1 MTDATVAQTP
11 PSPLGPPQGP
21 QPGSPPGSNPG
32 AQADNQLLAPRRRF
46 RTLRKLVRHRS
57 FMIGLIIVLV
67 LVIAAIIG
75 PWLTGI
81 DPTSMRIRNRFKPPS
96 SAFWFGA
103 DQFGRDVLTRV
114 LYGARLSLTIGLSVA
129 LLSGVVGTII
139 GIAAGYFRRLDSLL
153 MRFMD
158 ALLAFPAIL
167 LAIGIS
173 AALGPQVTSVI
184 VALGVAYVPRTA
196 RITRASTLVIREME
210 YVEAAR
216 LSGASHLRMIF
227 RHILPN
233 CMGPLV
239 VQLTFVF
246 AYAIL
251 AEAALSF
258 LGIGPPPPA
267 PSWGNIIAEGRDY
280 SIEAWWIMLFPGIAI
295 SLAALG
301 MNLLGD
307 GLRDVLDP
315 RLKVES

>member
-1 MTDATVAQTP
+1 MTEATVLRAALAADRSATP
-11 PSPLGPPQGP
+11 PATAEQV
-21 QPGSPPGSNPG
+21 
-32 AQADNQLLAPRRRF
+32 LAPRRRF
-46 RTLRKLVRHRS
+46 ALLRKLLRHRS
-57 FMIGLIIVLV
+57 FMIGLVIVSLLV
-67 LVIAAIIG
+67 AAAIIG
-75 PWLTGI
+75 PWLTGLE
-81 DPTSMRIRNRFKPPS
+81 PTAMRMRNRFKPPEPGL
-96 SAFWFGA
+96 WFGA

-114 LYGARLSLTIGLSVA
+114 LHGARLSLFIGLSVA
-129 LLSGVVGTII
+129 LLSGAVGTLI
-139 GIAAGYFRRLDSLL
+139 GITAGYFRHLDAVL
-153 MRFMD
+153 MRSMD

-173 AALGPQVTSVI
+173 AALGPQATSVI
-184 VALGVAYVPRTA
+184 VALSVAYVPRTA

-216 LSGASHLRMIF
+216 LSGAGHVRMIR

-267 PSWGNIIAEGRDY
+267 PSWGNIIAEGRDF
-280 SIEAWWIMLFPGIAI
+280 SIEAWWIMLFPGLAI

-315 RLKVES
+315 RLKVET

>member
-1 MTDATVAQTP
+1 MTEAASITAGLPNALARPAVE
-11 PSPLGPPQGP
+11 
-21 QPGSPPGSNPG
+21 
-32 AQADNQLLAPRRRF
+32 QLLAPRRRF
-46 RTLRKLVRHRS
+46 PLVRKLFKHRS
-57 FMIGLIIVLV
+57 FVIGLTVVALLV
-67 LVIAAIIG
+67 LAAIIG
-75 PWLTGI
+75 PWLTGL
-81 DPTSMRIRNRFKPPS
+81 DPTAMRMRNRFKPPMPGL
-96 SAFWFGA
+96 WFGA

-114 LYGARLSLTIGLSVA
+114 LHGARLSLFIGLSVA
-129 LLSGVVGTII
+129 LMSGAIGALI
-139 GIAAGYFRRLDSLL
+139 GICAGYFRRLDSLL

-173 AALGPQVTSVI
+173 AALGPQTTSVI
-184 VALGVAYVPRTA
+184 IALGVAYVPRTA

-216 LSGASHLRMIF
+216 LSGAGHVRMIL

-280 SIEAWWIMLFPGIAI
+280 SIEAWWIMLFPGLAI

-307 GLRDVLDP
+307 GLRGVLDP
-315 RLKVES
+315 RLKVET

>member
-1 MTDATVAQTP
+1 M
-11 PSPLGPPQGP
+11 
-21 QPGSPPGSNPG
+21 
-32 AQADNQLLAPRRRF
+32 
-46 RTLRKLVRHRS
+46 
-57 FMIGLIIVLV
+57 
-67 LVIAAIIG
+67 
-75 PWLTGI
+75 LTGI

-96 SAFWFGA
+96 EAFLFGT

-114 LYGARLSLTIGLSVA
+114 LHGARLSLAIGLSVA
-129 LLSGVVGTII
+129 VLSGLVGTAI

-153 MRFMD
+153 MRCMD

-173 AALGPQVTSVI
+173 AALGPQTTSVI
-184 VALGVAYVPRTA
+184 VALSVAYVPRTA

-210 YVEAAR
+210 YMEAAR
-216 LSGASHLRMIF
+216 LAGGSHLRMIF

>member
-1 MTDATVAQTP
+1 MSASLATPVSRPA
-11 PSPLGPPQGP
+11 
-21 QPGSPPGSNPG
+21 
-32 AQADNQLLAPRRRF
+32 AEQLLAPRRRF
-46 RTLRKLVRHRS
+46 PLVRKLFKHRS
-57 FMIGLIIVLV
+57 FVIGLSIVTLLV
-67 LVIAAIIG
+67 LAAIIG
-75 PWLTGI
+75 PWLTGL
-81 DPTSMRIRNRFKPPS
+81 DPTSMRMRNRFKPPMPGI
-96 SAFWFGA
+96 WFGA

-114 LYGARLSLTIGLSVA
+114 LHGARLSLFIGLSVA
-129 LLSGVVGTII
+129 LMSGAIGTLI
-139 GIAAGYFRRLDSLL
+139 GICAGYFRRLDSLL
-153 MRFMD
+153 MRCMD

-173 AALGPQVTSVI
+173 AALGPQTTSVI
-184 VALGVAYVPRTA
+184 IALGVAYVPRTA

-216 LSGASHLRMIF
+216 LSGAGHLRMIF

-280 SIEAWWIMLFPGIAI
+280 SIEAWWIMLFPGLAI
-295 SLAALG
+295 SMAALG

-315 RLKVES
+315 RLKVET

>member
-1 MTDATVAQTP
+1 MTEATVASQAPADGRLIVPTA
-11 PSPLGPPQGP
+11 
-21 QPGSPPGSNPG
+21 
-32 AQADNQLLAPRRRF
+32 AQADALLAPRRRF
-46 RTLRKLVRHRS
+46 RTTRKLLRHRS
-57 FMIGLIIVLV
+57 FMIGLAIVL
-67 LVIAAIIG
+67 LLILAAIVG
-75 PWLTGI
+75 PMLTGV
-81 DPTSMRIRNRFKPPS
+81 DPTAMRIRNRFKPPS
-96 SAFWFGA
+96 EAFLFGT

-114 LYGARLSLTIGLSVA
+114 LHGARLSLAIGLSVA
-129 LLSGVVGTII
+129 LLSGLVGTAI
-139 GIAAGYFRRLDSLL
+139 GIASGYFRRLDSLL
-153 MRFMD
+153 MRCMD

-173 AALGPQVTSVI
+173 AALGPQTTSVI
-184 VALGVAYVPRTA
+184 IALGVAYVPRTA

-210 YVEAAR
+210 YMEAAR
-216 LSGASHLRMIF
+216 LAGASHLRMIF